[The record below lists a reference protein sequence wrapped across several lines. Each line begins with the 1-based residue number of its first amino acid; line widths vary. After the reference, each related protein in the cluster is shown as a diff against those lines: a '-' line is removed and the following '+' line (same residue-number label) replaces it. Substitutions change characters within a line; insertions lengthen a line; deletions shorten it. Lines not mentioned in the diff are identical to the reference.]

1 MERDTGAKII
11 IRGKGSVKEGKVG
24 RKDGQPLPGEDE
36 PLHAYVTANNPEAV
50 KKAVDR
56 VSLSPCCCHKFTIIF
71 TKLLFLSMCCF
82 FSGKQRYEKYSS
94 ISKFISLKN
103 CIFCNFKNSYLC

>member
-1 MERDTGAKII
+1 MLISAMERDTGAKII

-56 VSLSPCCCHKFTIIF
+56 VRRKII
-71 TKLLFLSMCCF
+71 
-82 FSGKQRYEKYSS
+82 SS
-94 ISKFISLKN
+94 EIIVLRHM
-103 CIFCNFKNSYLC
+103 IFAHSA